1 MAALNVDVKL
11 ARAEITVNARLTVQ
25 GEGLTALVGPS
36 GSGKSSLLRIIAG
49 LENPSA
55 GRIVYG
61 NEVWFDAQKRLNVS
75 PQRRHTGLLFQDYA
89 LFSHMSV
96 TANIGYGLP
105 RPVRAKIVSSWLER
119 LGLKPFAERRPQQLS
134 GGQRQRVALART
146 LAAKPKVLLLD
157 EPFSA
162 VDATRRGQ
170 LREQLAMVVAD
181 LKRPVLIVTHDLEDV
196 RYLASHLGVLVDG
209 RLVRF
214 GPTAGVFADPGT
226 LEVAEVLG
234 WRNFLPVCGV
244 CGIHVHGEWGEVT
257 LDQVLPEDIRWL
269 GIRPEYIRVS
279 RQPKSGLSA
288 RVTDITEH
296 GATRE
301 MRCRLKEGSVLYVRR
316 PWNEP
321 LPAPGSRLDLV
332 LPPPYI
338 VPLNDSA
345 EDVTLRDCVRREVSP
360 LDFNVAEVYP

>member
-1 MAALNVDVKL
+1 MVTLSVDVKL
-11 ARAEITVNARLTVQ
+11 ARAEFTVNARLTVQ
-25 GEGLTALVGPS
+25 SEGLTALVGPS
-36 GSGKSSLLRIIAG
+36 GSGKSTLLRIIAG
-49 LENPSA
+49 LDSPSA
-55 GRIVYG
+55 GRIVYD

-119 LGLKPFAERRPQQLS
+119 LGLMPFAERRPQQLS

-146 LAAKPKVLLLD
+146 LAAQPKVLLLD

-162 VDATRRGQ
+162 VDAIRRAQ

-209 RLVRF
+209 RVARF
-214 GPTAGVFADPGT
+214 GPTAGVFADPGSR
-226 LEVAEVLG
+226 EVAEILG
-234 WRNFLPVCGV
+234 WRNFLPVRGV
-244 CGIHVHGEWGEVT
+244 CGVHARGEWGEVK
-257 LDQVLPEDIRWL
+257 LDQVLPADIRWM

-279 RQPKSGLSA
+279 RQSESGLSA

-301 MRCRLKEGSVLYVRR
+301 MRCRLEDGSVLYVRR

-321 LPAPGSRLDLV
+321 LPAAGSRLGLV
-332 LPPPYI
+332 LQPHCI
-338 VPLNDSA
+338 VPLSDSA
-345 EDVTLRDCVRREVSP
+345 EDVTLRECVRRDVSR
-360 LDFNVAEVYP
+360 LDFNVAEAYP

>member
-1 MAALNVDVKL
+1 MVALSVDVKL
-11 ARAEITVNARLTVQ
+11 SRAKFIVNARLTVQ

-36 GSGKSSLLRIIAG
+36 GSGKSTLLRIIAG
-49 LENPSA
+49 LDTPSA
-55 GRIVYG
+55 GRIVYD

-96 TANIGYGLP
+96 MANIGYGLP
-105 RPVRAKIVSSWLER
+105 KPVRAKIVSSWLER
-119 LGLKPFAERRPQQLS
+119 LELMPFAERRPHQLS

-146 LAAKPKVLLLD
+146 LAAAPKVLLLD

-162 VDATRRGQ
+162 VDATRRAQ

-196 RYLASHLGVLVDG
+196 RYLATHLGVLVDG
-209 RLVRF
+209 RVARF
-214 GPTAGVFADPGT
+214 GSTADVFADPGSR
-226 LEVAEVLG
+226 EVAEVLG
-234 WRNFLPVCGV
+234 WRNFLPVRGV
-244 CGIHVHGEWGEVT
+244 CGVHARGEWGVVK
-257 LDQVLPEDIRWL
+257 LDHVLLANIRWL
-269 GIRPEYIRVS
+269 GIRSEYIRVS
-279 RQPKSGLSA
+279 RQSESGLSA

-301 MRCRLKEGSVLYVRR
+301 MRCRLEDGSVLYVRR

-321 LPAPGSRLDLV
+321 LPAAGSRLGLV
-332 LPPPYI
+332 LPPHYI
-338 VPLNDSA
+338 VPLSDSA
-345 EDVTLRDCVRREVSP
+345 EDVTLRDCARRDVSR
-360 LDFNVAEVYP
+360 LDFNVAEAYP